1 MNFKLLMISIIFVG
15 LNLNSINAQ
24 NRTQE
29 NGEKG
34 IIFFD
39 GSWQE
44 TLVKSKEENKPIF
57 LDVWAV
63 WCAPCKM
70 LKKNTFPDE
79 EVGKYF
85 NGNFINI
92 SLDGEKGDGA
102 ALVKKFGIQ
111 AYPSLIILNTEGKP
125 VAYYPGYLKPAA
137 FLEFGKTGI
146 EELNK

>member
-1 MNFKLLMISIIFVG
+1 MNFKLLIISIIFVAF
-15 LNLNSINAQ
+15 NLNTAKAQ
-24 NRTQE
+24 DRPQE
-29 NGEKG
+29 ADGKG

-44 TLVKSKEENKPIF
+44 ALIKSKEENKPIF

-79 EVGKYF
+79 EVGKFF
-85 NGNFINI
+85 NDNFINL

-102 ALVKKFGIQ
+102 ELVKKFGIQ

-125 VAYYPGYLKPAA
+125 IAYYPGYLKPAD

-146 EELNK
+146 

>member
-1 MNFKLLMISIIFVG
+1 MSFKLLIISIVFVAI
-15 LNLNSINAQ
+15 NLNTAKVQDRAQ
-24 NRTQE
+24 E
-29 NGEKG
+29 GGEKG

-39 GSWQE
+39 GSWQKAL
-44 TLVKSKEENKPIF
+44 TKSKEENKPIF

-79 EVGKYF
+79 NVGNYF
-85 NGNFINI
+85 NVNFINL

-102 ALVKKFGIQ
+102 ELVKKFGIQ

-125 VAYYPGYLKPAA
+125 IAYYPGYLKPDGL
-137 FLEFGKTGI
+137 LEFGKTGI
-146 EELNK
+146 EEFNK